1 VTRTS
6 APLLTVTLVLG
17 TCPPERR
24 TVARQIAGSS
34 SALVSIERSDLGE
47 SAHAEIDDAIEAI
60 VRHPL
65 APRHLVLDCGSTV
78 RPVDAVSA
86 VLGHRDEAFLDAVVT
101 VVDAAH
107 LLRDL
112 HDDEYVTHED
122 DDGDTVYTAR
132 SMITVEHIEY
142 ADTIA
147 VAGRRGVT
155 HAQLAV
161 LLALLS
167 HLNPTAL
174 TRLVEPVATRPR
186 ATPGVSAGASTRQPL
201 ARYRD
206 SPFDLERFTTSP
218 GWIAMLNGEHRPWV
232 DHERVTTLRFDSPR
246 PMHPER
252 LLACFDGPIE
262 AGDLGQVIRT
272 AGFLA
277 LATRASRVGVLQH
290 VGSMIDLEPT
300 SFETSDPGA
309 PLGQELVV
317 TGIDLDEAAITAA
330 LHGCTLTD
338 EELLAGPG
346 AWARYPDAFTPWSST
361 HER

>member
-1 VTRTS
+1 MTTPRI
-6 APLLTVTLVLG
+6 PLTVTLVLG

-24 TVARQIAGSS
+24 TVARQIAGRSA
-34 SALVSIERSDLGE
+34 ALVTIERQGEAE
-47 SAHAEIDDAIEAI
+47 SAHPDIDDAIDA
-60 VRHPL
+60 VARHPL

-86 VLGHRDEAFLDAVVT
+86 VLGHRDTAVLDAVVT

-107 LLRDL
+107 LLHDL
-112 HDDEYVTHED
+112 QDDEYVTHDE
-122 DDGDTVYTAR
+122 DGDTAYTAR
-132 SMITVEHIEY
+132 SMITVEQLEY

-155 HAQLAV
+155 HERLAV

-174 TRLVEPVATRPR
+174 TRMVEPVAARPR
-186 ATPGVSAGASTRQPL
+186 ATPGTPATASNREPL

-206 SPFDLERFTTSP
+206 SPFELDRFSTSP

-232 DHERVTTLRFDSPR
+232 DHDRVTTLRFDSPR

-262 AGDLGQVIRT
+262 AGRFGRLVRT
-272 AGFLA
+272 AGFLV

-290 VGSMIDLEPT
+290 VGQMIDLEPT
-300 SFETSDPGA
+300 SFETNDPGA

-317 TGIDLDEAAITAA
+317 TGIDLDELAITAA
-330 LHGCTLTD
+330 LHACTLTD
-338 EELLAGPG
+338 EELLAGPA
-346 AWARYPDAFTPWSST
+346 AWAHYPDAFTPWST
-361 HER
+361 TREH